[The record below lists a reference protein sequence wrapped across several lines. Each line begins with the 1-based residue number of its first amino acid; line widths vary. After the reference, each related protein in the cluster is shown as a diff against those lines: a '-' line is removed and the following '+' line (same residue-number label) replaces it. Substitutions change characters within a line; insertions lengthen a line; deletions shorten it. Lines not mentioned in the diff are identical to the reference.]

1 VAENKGPQVSLSGY
15 QPGRDASGLD
25 LMAQPMYE
33 AFMRAL
39 LENDQTGETLRFPVV
54 GVLEAR
60 VGHIGRPGIEKEP
73 SMELRFVAVEP
84 VIDRDTIRPLSAA
97 VSGLLGE
104 LNDAVGDG
112 NEEAHKLLDLLHEA
126 LDVKPREQVVLLMH
140 QLRDVRIG
148 EQPIDGLEL
157 TTDPVEP
164 AGEGEKPA
172 TGGEPTTRQP
182 AHTGKA
188 RTTKRSGGEKVLTAS
203 FSSSE

>member
-25 LMAQPMYE
+25 LMAKPMYE

-39 LENDQTGETLRFPVV
+39 LDNDQTGETLRFPVV

-84 VIDRDTIRPLSAA
+84 VIDRDVITSVPSAVTGLLSELAAA
-97 VSGLLGE
+97 VVD
-104 LNDAVGDG
+104 NT
-112 NEEAHKLLDLLHEA
+112 EAENLLDLLHKA

-140 QLRDVRIG
+140 QLRDVRLG
-148 EQPIDGLEL
+148 EQPIDGLDL
-157 TTDPVEP
+157 TSDPTEP
-164 AGEGEKPA
+164 TGEGEKPA
-172 TGGEPTTRQP
+172 TGGTTTTRQP
-182 AHTGKA
+182 RA
-188 RTTKRSGGEKVLTAS
+188 RRVNGGDGKVLEAS
-203 FSSSE
+203 FSARE

>member
-39 LENDQTGETLRFPVV
+39 LDNDQTGETLRFPVV

-84 VIDRDTIRPLSAA
+84 VLDRDSVQVLPLTENARKSLKTLYAA
-97 VSGLLGE
+97 LDEGGKRELDELLGE
-104 LNDAVGDG
+104 LN
-112 NEEAHKLLDLLHEA
+112 
-126 LDVKPREQVVLLMH
+126 PRPTTQVVGLMH
-140 QLRDVRIG
+140 QLRDVRLG

-157 TTDPVEP
+157 TSDPVEP
-164 AGEGEKPA
+164 AVEGEKPA

-182 AHTGKA
+182 GHAGKA
-188 RTTKRSGGEKVLTAS
+188 KRGGGEKVLTAS
-203 FSSSE
+203 FSAKE